1 MFTERPFAQ
10 RTDLGQHVIA
20 QNIVVKNR
28 HSSLS
33 QDDQHQRARPDISDR
48 FKAQN
53 GLTRK
58 MGIMRLAYA
67 LRYEKIRRKQTSSC
81 TMQPNLKKSERQLGS
96 RHLIPAV

>member
-1 MFTERPFAQ
+1 MFTERPFTL
-10 RTDLGQHVIA
+10 RTDLEQHVIA

-28 HSSLS
+28 HSTMS
-33 QDDQHQRARPDISDR
+33 QDDQHQPARPDMSDR

-67 LRYEKIRRKQTSSC
+67 LRYEIIRRKQTSSC
-81 TMQPNLKKSERQLGS
+81 TIQPNLTKSARRLGT
-96 RHLIPAV
+96 RHRIPGV